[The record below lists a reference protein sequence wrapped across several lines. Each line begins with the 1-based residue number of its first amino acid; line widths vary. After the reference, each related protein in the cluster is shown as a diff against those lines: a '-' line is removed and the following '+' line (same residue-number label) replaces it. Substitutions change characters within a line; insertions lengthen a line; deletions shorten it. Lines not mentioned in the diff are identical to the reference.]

1 MYTLSFHLAFNFWY
15 AAILEFG
22 IHTIYNTGEGKVIW
36 FRQGRRPVDCH
47 DDRTMIVM
55 STDYQVLL
63 TRAKYTISR
72 ITMVTSAQKTP
83 IGVNTLRII
92 STVVQS

>member
-1 MYTLSFHLAFNFWY
+1 MYTLSFHLPFNFWY
-15 AAILEFG
+15 AAIWEFG
-22 IHTIYNTGEGKVIW
+22 IHTIYNNDEGKVIW
-36 FRQGRRPVDCH
+36 FRQGRRPVDYH

-55 STDYQVLL
+55 STDYQVVL

>member
-1 MYTLSFHLAFNFWY
+1 MR
-15 AAILEFG
+15 
-22 IHTIYNTGEGKVIW
+22 GKLIIW

-47 DDRTMIVM
+47 NDRTMIVM

-63 TRAKYTISR
+63 TRAKCTISR
-72 ITMVTSAQKTP
+72 ITMVTSAQQTP

-92 STVVQS
+92 STVVHS